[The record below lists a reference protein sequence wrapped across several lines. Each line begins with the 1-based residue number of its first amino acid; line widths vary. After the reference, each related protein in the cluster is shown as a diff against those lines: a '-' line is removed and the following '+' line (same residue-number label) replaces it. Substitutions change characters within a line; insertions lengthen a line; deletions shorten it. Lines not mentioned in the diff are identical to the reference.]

1 MKRKLAQG
9 SQEMQGKIQEA
20 MLEDFLKNSFQRDR
34 IQTVQK
40 WSLGVDIIQI
50 IFSSYY
56 TRMFNHPYNVRR
68 LLDIAIQ

>member
-20 MLEDFLKNSFQRDR
+20 MLEDFLKKSFQRDR

-40 WSLGVDIIQI
+40 
-50 IFSSYY
+50 
-56 TRMFNHPYNVRR
+56 
-68 LLDIAIQ
+68 